1 MSTQTETQQAEQAA
15 PALAPAPIA
24 QHAIE
29 PIPQHQL
36 KPAQAFDL
44 SPKSL
49 DEALRMAD
57 LMSKSDIVP
66 KQFIDKPG
74 NILVAIQ
81 WGMELGLKPMQ
92 AMQNIAVINGRPS
105 LWGDAMLALVVSSPI
120 CEYVVE
126 DYEPNTQ
133 TAICRAKRRGTPE
146 QVRTFSVEDA
156 KAANLLGK
164 DGPWKQYQ
172 KRMQQMRA
180 RAFALR
186 DVFPDVLKGMPIAEE
201 IMDIVAEAHASN
213 RPYLAVTAPIGDKP
227 GATRTPEIEAKIGEL
242 EKVAKEKGFE
252 AFKNEWSKLPKETR
266 AAIGLNERD
275 RIGELGTASDKRRG

>member
-1 MSTQTETQQAEQAA
+1 MNTQTETQQAEQAA
-15 PALAPAPIA
+15 PAPIG

-29 PIPQHQL
+29 PVPQHQL

-49 DEALRMAD
+49 DEALRMAE

-105 LWGDAMLALVVSSPI
+105 LWGDAMLALVLSSPI

-126 DYEPNTQ
+126 DYDPAIQ
-133 TAICRAKRRGTPE
+133 TAICRAKRRGAPE
-146 QVRTFSVEDA
+146 QVRTFSIEDA
-156 KAANLLGK
+156 RAANLLNK

-201 IMDIVAEAHASN
+201 IMDIVAEAHHSA
-213 RPYLAVTAPIGDKP
+213 RPAIAVGQYHGDKP
-227 GATRTPEIEAKIGEL
+227 GATRAPEIEAKISEL
-242 EKVAKEKGFE
+242 EKLADEKGFE
-252 AFKNEWSKLPKETR
+252 AFKAEWANLPKETR

-275 RIGELGTASDKRRG
+275 RIGEIGRQTDERNV